1 MDALNLLNETTIPQ
15 GIPCGIFY
23 LFLVWYNKKMNN
35 IKIHLKRFKTIIII
49 EVVIIIL
56 LSIYFLTHDIGIQD
70 LINDFISRGF
80 NLDTFVIY
88 SYLFF
93 DVIFSWPIVILPLTL
108 FALYFFIKRTSSEK
122 PKKIFDKSKLE
133 RFKAIIISGVIIIA
147 LFSVYYLLTHIYNNN
162 QFYSRIEY
170 IKVWKKINTNSKSI
184 DVKISNYARTDE
196 LSYPTIFF
204 NDQKFKNISIPAKLI
219 IYTERT
225 GIRRYPIDVPIF
237 EKNIIINNSDQT
249 FIITKSELENVK
261 SLIGKEKLYLMFLE
275 IQKPDGKK
283 INNSRFGS
291 SGEAYLPLYKIFE

>member
-1 MDALNLLNETTIPQ
+1 M
-15 GIPCGIFY
+15 
-23 LFLVWYNKKMNN
+23 
-35 IKIHLKRFKTIIII
+35 
-49 EVVIIIL
+49 